1 MKSDPP
7 YRRHI
12 YRPFVVS
19 GGGAAIRGC
28 GRRRAPIDGERN
40 SRWPRGSS
48 TSPVSVIVKR
58 KKKKAQALHTHTAG
72 NKNTAGS
79 NPMPVH
85 WIELR

>member
-7 YRRHI
+7 RYI
-12 YRPFVVS
+12 YRPFVVG

-58 KKKKAQALHTHTAG
+58 KKKKSSGSTYTHTAG

>member
-7 YRRHI
+7 RYI

-58 KKKKAQALHTHTAG
+58 KKKKLRLYIHTHG
-72 NKNTAGS
+72 
-79 NPMPVH
+79 
-85 WIELR
+85 RQ